1 MTMLPVC
8 SATTGCSSRSQI
20 SSLGGLQQ
28 LSLYRK
34 TFEVRCVAEERVVF
48 SLSSGNHL
56 HGISFKTEVGTSF
69 YSDFIVGREQSGSM
83 GFMKLHPYQNELCDN
98 KWECLDN
105 WSHPTGG
112 INVPQYEGMGD
123 LKFVASSS
131 VSSGEQELMD
141 LTDRVVERTNIMPES
156 VDTQNIT
163 TDVIPDDPA
172 SVSDT
177 LNIDSDSLSSVKTN
191 IGNIFAGFSE
201 SINASV
207 NKGETALKNSI
218 DRITSS
224 VTSALKG
231 VNGAVDNTFSKVTSS
246 VDKMGESADNKFTG
260 FSNEL
265 KEASNKVGAITVDV
279 LRHAIVQIEDSLNQ
293 GATFV
298 VYAYGSTKNLLP
310 PEVQNVLS
318 SSEERVVTI
327 SRPVGTA
334 FQQIYTALEGLE
346 KSLGLDPN
354 DPIIP
359 FVLFIGASAAL
370 WGSYWLFTYGG
381 YEGDLTPKS
390 TLELLRGKDDVVLID
405 VRPEDLRERYGIPD
419 LRRAA
424 RFRYGNVTLPE
435 VDGSVRKLLKS
446 GKDLDDTLIAAVIRN
461 LKIIQDRSKVVVMDA
476 DGTRSKSIARAL
488 KKLGIKRPYLVRGG
502 FQSWVKEGLRVKELK
517 PETTL
522 TILNEE
528 AEAILE
534 DINPTPV
541 KVVGYGVGFIAALYA
556 LLEWEKTLQFIGVI
570 GIGQTIYRRIASYE
584 DAEDFKQDVRQ
595 LLAPVRLGGQ
605 AISWAAGKL
614 ETNGIGLPTSPS
626 SSDVQNRVL
635 QAAAKHESQPSD
647 GEETQDSSPN
657 LTENVDLSEA

>member
-1 MTMLPVC
+1 MLKKD
-8 SATTGCSSRSQI
+8 SKLWGNTSGRI
-20 SSLGGLQQ
+20 SSLGRLQQ

-48 SLSSGNHL
+48 SLYNGNHL
-56 HGISFKTEVGTSF
+56 HGISFKTEVATSF
-69 YSDFIVGREQSGSM
+69 YSNFIVGREQSGSM

-105 WSHPTGG
+105 WSYSTGG

-131 VSSGEQELMD
+131 VSSREQELMD
-141 LTDRVVERTNIMPES
+141 LTDRVIERTNIMPES
-156 VDTQNIT
+156 VDAQNITT

-177 LNIDSDSLSSVKTN
+177 LTIDSDSLSSVKTN
-191 IGNIFAGFSE
+191 IGDIFAGFSE

-218 DRITSS
+218 DKITSS

-246 VDKMGESADNKFTG
+246 VDQMGESADNKFTG
-260 FSNEL
+260 FSNAL
-265 KEASNKVGAITVDV
+265 KEASNKIGAITVDV
-279 LRHAIVQIEDSLNQ
+279 LRHAIVQIENSLNQ

-310 PEVQNVLS
+310 SEVQNVLS

-405 VRPEDLRERYGIPD
+405 DLRERYGIPD

-461 LKIIQDRSKVVVMDA
+461 LKIIQ
-476 DGTRSKSIARAL
+476 
-488 KKLGIKRPYLVRGG
+488 RPYLVQGG

-522 TILNEE
+522 TIINEE

-541 KVVGYGVGFIAALYA
+541 KVVGYGV
-556 LLEWEKTLQFIGVI
+556 
-570 GIGQTIYRRIASYE
+570 TIYRRIASYE

-595 LLAPVRLGGQ
+595 LLAPLRLGGQ

>member
-1 MTMLPVC
+1 MLFPQREEAMLKKD
-8 SATTGCSSRSQI
+8 SKLWGNTSGRI
-20 SSLGGLQQ
+20 SSLGRLQQ

-48 SLSSGNHL
+48 SLYNGNHL
-56 HGISFKTEVGTSF
+56 HGISFKTEVATSF
-69 YSDFIVGREQSGSM
+69 YSNFIVGREQSGSM

-105 WSHPTGG
+105 WSYSTGG

-131 VSSGEQELMD
+131 VSSREQELMD
-141 LTDRVVERTNIMPES
+141 LTDRVIERTNIMPES
-156 VDTQNIT
+156 VDAQNITT

-172 SVSDT
+172 S
-177 LNIDSDSLSSVKTN
+177 
-191 IGNIFAGFSE
+191 

-218 DRITSS
+218 DKITSS

-246 VDKMGESADNKFTG
+246 VDQMGESADNKFTG
-260 FSNEL
+260 FSNAL
-265 KEASNKVGAITVDV
+265 KEASNKIGAITVDV
-279 LRHAIVQIEDSLNQ
+279 LRHAIVQIENSLNQ

-310 PEVQNVLS
+310 SEVQNVLS

-405 VRPEDLRERYGIPD
+405 DLRERYGIPD

-461 LKIIQDRSKVVVMDA
+461 LKIIQ
-476 DGTRSKSIARAL
+476 
-488 KKLGIKRPYLVRGG
+488 RPYLVQGG

-522 TILNEE
+522 TIINEE

-556 LLEWEKTLQFIGVI
+556 LLGV
-570 GIGQTIYRRIASYE
+570 GLGV
-584 DAEDFKQDVRQ
+584 VRCG
-595 LLAPVRLGGQ
+595 LGFFHKMRLE
-605 AISWAAGKL
+605 L
-614 ETNGIGLPTSPS
+614 CL
-626 SSDVQNRVL
+626 
-635 QAAAKHESQPSD
+635 D
-647 GEETQDSSPN
+647 GEEASG
-657 LTENVDLSEA
+657 EAKLQRKRD